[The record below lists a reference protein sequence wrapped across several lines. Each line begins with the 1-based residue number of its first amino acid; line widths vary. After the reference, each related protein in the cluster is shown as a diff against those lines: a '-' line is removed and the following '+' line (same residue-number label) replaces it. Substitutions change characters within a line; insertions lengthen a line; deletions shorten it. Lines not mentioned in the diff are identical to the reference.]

1 MPLMVIAIG
10 NQKGGIGKSTTAQ
23 AIGAGYAILRGY
35 RVLMVD
41 LDPQSNLTIATGVK
55 RSNVKTTFD
64 LLSKNIQADA
74 QSVVQPIGKNLD
86 IMPAK
91 NKLSEISDHLP
102 KIGRYDVLKKAL
114 KSVIGKYDLIILDTP
129 PSLGDLT
136 LNALMAAD
144 RVIVPAQADLFSLE
158 AIKELGD
165 TIWAVREYNKNLKI
179 EGILLTRYQSRNIL
193 TRELTELIEETSK
206 VLKTKVFKCAIREA
220 VAIKEAQ
227 AMRQDIFT
235 YAPKSK
241 VAKDYQKC
249 LEELGDIAKI

>member
-1 MPLMVIAIG
+1 MVLTIG

-23 AIGAGYAILRGY
+23 AIGAGYASLKGY
-35 RVLMVD
+35 QVLLID
-41 LDPQSNLTIATGVK
+41 LDPQSNLTIATGAK
-55 RSNVKTTFD
+55 RSDVKTTFD
-64 LLSKNIQADA
+64 LLSKNIQADVFDA
-74 QSVVQPIGKNLD
+74 IQPIRKNLD
-86 IMPAK
+86 IIAAE
-91 NKLSEISDHLP
+91 NKLSEISDNLP

-114 KSVIGKYDLIILDTP
+114 KPVLRKYDLIILDTP

-136 LNALMAAD
+136 LNALMASD

-165 TIWAVREYNKNLKI
+165 TIEAVREYNKNLKI
-179 EGILLTRYQSRNIL
+179 EGILLTRYQARNIL
-193 TRELTELIEETSK
+193 TRELTELIEETAK

-227 AMRQDIFT
+227 AMRQDIFS

-241 VAKDYQKC
+241 VSLDYQKC
-249 LEELGDIAKI
+249 LEELGDLKF